1 MEYSIEWE
9 LLREAEDNYFRCQQA
24 FMQNEERML
33 RELKQALTQAADKET
48 ALRLLLL
55 MQLDVALL
63 TPLLPGILDVAIDST
78 GLTGITLAR
87 DVLNSYKSDLQVKSS
102 VKAIVSG
109 YLVANDEWH
118 YRRITELYQALN
130 YKEDLVEFLLLCR
143 TSSNPEIQ
151 EIADDLQES
160 S

>member
-1 MEYSIEWE
+1 
-9 LLREAEDNYFRCQQA
+9 
-24 FMQNEERML
+24 MQNEERML

-87 DVLNSYKSDLQVKSS
+87 DVLSSYKSDLQVKSS

-143 TSSNPEIQ
+143 ASSTPEIQ

-160 S
+160 SCQE